1 MPGTFA
7 PSTAAGKC
15 LVVAL
20 GLPGIILTTSC
31 LGILVASLDVLI
43 ERLAVWSASP
53 RHPPT
58 DAALFRRKLLLA
70 SVLLSCTMLTLA
82 GFGVGHCGPSAPS
95 SFGDVGLAEGIY
107 FAFQT
112 LSTVGLGDIYCGDL
126 RIIDAVVQVRVYTY
140 CISVV

>member
-82 GFGVGHCGPSAPS
+82 GFGMLAVGFSL
-95 SFGDVGLAEGIY
+95 GDGIY

-112 LSTVGLGDIYCGDL
+112 SA
-126 RIIDAVVQVRVYTY
+126 RICHGTD
-140 CISVV
+140 